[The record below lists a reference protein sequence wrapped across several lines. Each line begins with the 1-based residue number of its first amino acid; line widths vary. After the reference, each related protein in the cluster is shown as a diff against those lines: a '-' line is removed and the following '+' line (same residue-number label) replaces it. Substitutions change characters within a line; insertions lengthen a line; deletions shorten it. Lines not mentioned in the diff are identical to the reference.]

1 MSVVIQGLDSVLANV
16 QQIIPNEAAKMN
28 KRLSIAGE
36 IVNQSVT
43 SQASLTDHTLDQLA
57 KMGHPYS
64 TRYAV
69 GNGPH
74 GDDSLVHVQ
83 SGTLKQ
89 NIVKNE
95 NLNTGISSV
104 EVGVSEDSVPY
115 ISDLITG
122 TPKMRPRN
130 FLGEGF
136 SKVSDAVDSALGGK

>member
-1 MSVVIQGLDSVLANV
+1 MLFRSTN
-16 QQIIPNEAAKMN
+16 
-28 KRLSIAGE
+28 
-36 IVNQSVT
+36 
-43 SQASLTDHTLDQLA
+43 QASLTDHTLDQLA

-64 TRYAV
+64 KRYAA

-89 NIVKNE
+89 NIIKNE

-136 SKVSDAVDSALGGK
+136 SKVSEAIDSALGGK